1 MNAKPDGT
9 NSSENIDDKINRFL
23 EKLHEDD
30 PHYVSPSSDLDFGN
44 AAPATVSPPPAPAPA
59 PTPTPA
65 PAQKASPP
73 AEVVAQKPIEPEIP
87 PAEEQVVIPP
97 APQTLEEEPS
107 KRASKRKASDTVT
120 SAPPETKVSPAPT
133 KEAVESFPTESTPAT
148 RRSQKNVKAAPVI
161 SEKNPET
168 PRAKK
173 TAPAVTQAPPA
184 AINPTDANPSS
195 PRGLRSPSK
204 RNIVVGAIGVGVVAV
219 TAFTLMTFELVT
231 VSEGI
236 TTNHGLGDGQT
247 VLIHKT
253 TEAAQSDLV
262 VGIMPGTTGTDNE
275 EYVMGTVFS
284 LNDETYAI
292 YDGEVVWQVPFAELK
307 GKVLFSTPEQ
317 TPGSN

>member
-1 MNAKPDGT
+1 MNAKPDDT

-30 PHYVSPSSDLDFGN
+30 PHYVSPSSDLDLGS
-44 AAPATVSPPPAPAPA
+44 ASPATAA
-59 PTPTPA
+59 PA
-65 PAQKASPP
+65 PAQKASP
-73 AEVVAQKPIEPEIP
+73 ATEVVAQKSAEPEIP
-87 PAEEQVVIPP
+87 PADETGVTSAGPP
-97 APQTLEEEPS
+97 TNKDQASTRGS
-107 KRASKRKASDTVT
+107 KKNVSDTVT
-120 SAPPETKVSPAPT
+120 SAPQEAKGSPAPT
-133 KEAVESFPTESTPAT
+133 QEAVETLPAESTPAT
-148 RRSQKNVKAAPVI
+148 RRSKKKVQAVPV
-161 SEKNPET
+161 SSAEKPAT

-173 TAPAVTQAPPA
+173 TAPAVTQAPPT
-184 AINPTDANPSS
+184 AIKPTVANPS
-195 PRGLRSPSK
+195 PRGQKSLSK
-204 RNIVVGAIGVGVVAV
+204 RKIIVGAIGVSVVAA

-236 TTNHGLGDGQT
+236 TTNHGPGDGQT

-262 VGIMPGTTGTDNE
+262 VGIMPGTTGTENE

-292 YDGEVVWQVPFAELK
+292 YDGEVVWQVPLPELK